1 MNIQHLLQ
9 RWFIIIT
16 VFLCLVLAL
25 VFGAIQSGLI

>member
-16 VFLCLVLAL
+16 VLLCLVLAL